1 MNGGDDTNIV
11 VVGNS
16 DIVSVVP
23 LQIFTAFNNTSS
35 TISYLNFV
43 VYFWRDW

>member
-16 DIVSVVP
+16 DDIVLVVP
-23 LQIFTAFNNTSS
+23 LQIFTAFNNTS

-43 VYFWRDW
+43 VYFWRD

>member
-23 LQIFTAFNNTSS
+23 LKFFTAFNNTG
-35 TISYLNFV
+35 V
-43 VYFWRDW
+43 VQFYI

>member
-16 DIVSVVP
+16 EVVP
-23 LQIFTAFNNTSS
+23 LQIFTAFNNTS